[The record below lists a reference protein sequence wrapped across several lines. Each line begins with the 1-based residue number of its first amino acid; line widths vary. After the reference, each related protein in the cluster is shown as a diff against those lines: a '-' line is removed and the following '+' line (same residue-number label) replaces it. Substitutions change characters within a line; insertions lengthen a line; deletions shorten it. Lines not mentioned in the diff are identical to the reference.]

1 MSNPSVLSPHPDRVI
16 RLLES
21 LVRFPSLSTEEKELV
36 DWLEAEVKATHILQV
51 QRYGDNLVFQLGEG
65 APTLLLNSHS
75 DVVPPSS
82 DHQGKPF
89 EPVLEQGRLFGRG
102 TTDAKGCGS
111 AMLTA
116 LLEIAEEGGIKH
128 GTVQFALTV
137 CEEMAGYNNGMQ
149 YLRGILPKPDAAIV
163 GEPTSLQPCI
173 AQKGMIILKI
183 VVHGTSGHA
192 ARVSDNNAIYK
203 MAEVI
208 GMIEKIRF
216 DIENPFLGMVKI
228 TPTIIDGGIVKNM
241 APDRC
246 ELVIDI
252 RTIPEVP
259 NSIIINTFR
268 DHLDADIE
276 VISERFISTST
287 QPESSIAQAA
297 LKAGIGPFFGSPTAS
312 DWVFL
317 ADVPTVKIGPG
328 HSQQS
333 HTRDESI
340 EIDQLRKGV
349 SLYKDIIRNYME
361 AS

>member
-1 MSNPSVLSPHPDRVI
+1 MNSTSFLAPHPDRVI

-36 DWLEAEVKATHILQV
+36 DWLEAEVRASGKLQV
-51 QRYGDNLVFQLGEG
+51 ERYGDNLVFQLGQG
-65 APTLLLNSHS
+65 SPRLLLNSHS

-82 DHQGKPF
+82 DHHGNPF
-89 EPVLEQGRLFGRG
+89 EPYRDQERIYGRG

-116 LLEIAEEGGIKH
+116 MLEIAEEGGLKQ
-128 GTVQFALTV
+128 GAVQFALTV

-149 YLRGILPKPDAAIV
+149 FLRGILPKPDAAIV
-163 GEPTSLQPCI
+163 GEPTSLQPCV

-183 VVHGTSGHA
+183 IVHGTSGHA
-192 ARVSDNNAIYK
+192 ARVSENNAIYK

-208 GMIEKIRF
+208 RKVETIRF
-216 DIENPFLGMVKI
+216 EIENPFLGKVKI
-228 TPTIIDGGIVKNM
+228 TPTIVNGGIVKNM

-246 ELVIDI
+246 ELTIDI

-268 DHLDADIE
+268 DHLDAEVE
-276 VISERFISTST
+276 VISERFVSTST
-287 QPESSIAQAA
+287 DPESAIAQAA
-297 LKAGIGPFFGSPTAS
+297 IKAGQGPFFGSPTAS

-317 ADVPTVKIGPG
+317 ADVPTIKIGPG

-333 HTRDESI
+333 HTCDESI

-349 SLYKDIIRNYME
+349 HLYKDIIRHYLE
-361 AS
+361 GS

>member
-1 MSNPSVLSPHPDRVI
+1 MNQSRVLDPHPDRVI

-36 DWLEAEVKATHILQV
+36 DWLETEVRSTGKLQV
-51 QRYGDNLVFQLGEG
+51 QRYGDNLVFQLGQG
-65 APTLLLNSHS
+65 SPTLLLNSHS

-82 DHQGKPF
+82 DHHGNPF
-89 EPVLEQGRLFGRG
+89 EPHHDHDRMYGRG
-102 TTDAKGCGS
+102 TTDAKGSGS

-116 LLEIAEEGGIKH
+116 LLELAEEGGLS
-128 GTVQFALTV
+128 GGSVQFALTV

-149 YLRGILPKPDAAIV
+149 YLRSILPKPDAAIV
-163 GEPTSLQPCI
+163 GEPTSLQPCV
-173 AQKGMIILKI
+173 AQKGMIILKLI
-183 VVHGTSGHA
+183 VHGTSGHA

-203 MAEVI
+203 MADVLKRV
-208 GMIEKIRF
+208 EKIRF
-216 DIENPFLGMVKI
+216 EIENPFLGSVKI
-228 TPTIIDGGIVKNM
+228 TPTVLNGGIVKNM

-246 ELVIDI
+246 ELIIDI

-268 DHLDADIE
+268 DHLDADVEI
-276 VISERFISTST
+276 ISERFISTST
-287 QPESSIAQAA
+287 DPESSIAQAA

-340 EIDQLRKGV
+340 ELDQLLKGV
-349 SLYKDIIRNYME
+349 SLYKQIIRNYME
-361 AS
+361 HV